1 MSSKNRTRE
10 TRTTPST
17 GPAPILRSVPDRT
30 AVVKVRTDAEDK
42 LWAALH
48 ANPNS
53 TAADLAEAA
62 NIGRSTAQ
70 KLLVKWA
77 SDGSLTRTVG
87 IANGGRRAADL
98 WAITETATDPTG
110 ADHHVSAGEVDM
122 ADTAQAGPPSAVE
135 QNTSDT
141 LDAAPAADDPT
152 EPMDTPSTDD
162 DQVSDY
168 GRSADDGP
176 TGDRPV
182 QKQPATKVGD
192 VPSDDPSTTADEAQV
207 SVGAK
212 GGRLASGAL
221 RGMVEDYLRDH
232 SGQDFSPNT
241 VGKALNRS
249 AGAVHN
255 ALEKLVTG
263 GYAVRTSDKP
273 KKYALAPTSDDSAVR
288 S

>member
-1 MSSKNRTRE
+1 MSSKTRTRE
-10 TRTTPST
+10 THTTPEPV
-17 GPAPILRSVPDRT
+17 PAPILRSVPDRT
-30 AVVKVRTDAEDK
+30 TVVKARTDVENK

-53 TAADLAEAA
+53 TAADLAETAA
-62 NIGRSTAQ
+62 IGRSTAQ

-77 SDGSLTRTVG
+77 NDGSLTRTLG

-98 WAITETATDPTG
+98 WAITETDTDPTR
-110 ADHHVSAGEVDM
+110 ADHQVPTGDVDT
-122 ADTAQAGPPSAVE
+122 ADTTQAGPPAPIE
-135 QNTSDT
+135 QNTPDT
-141 LDAAPAADDPT
+141 IDAAPDDDHPT
-152 EPMDTPSTDD
+152 EPTNTTPTDVDQSSDD
-162 DQVSDY
+162 D
-168 GRSADDGP
+168 RPADDGP

-182 QKQPATKVGD
+182 QEQPVAELGD
-192 VPSDDPSTTADEAQV
+192 VPSDDPPATAEKAQAG
-207 SVGAK
+207 VGSK

-221 RGMVEDYLRDH
+221 RGLVEDYLREH

-255 ALEKLVTG
+255 ALEKLAAG

-288 S
+288 N